1 MKIPILSRLWD
12 PRAGPKNSFLGSTY
26 GFFFGSTISGK
37 TVNEKQ
43 QCKLLQFIEEIK
55 QYNESIEDY
64 EVDLLYKWVE
74 KITVMEL
81 ENFEAALMDGTEI
94 EVRI

>member
-1 MKIPILSRLWD
+1 MK
-12 PRAGPKNSFLGSTY
+12 
-26 GFFFGSTISGK
+26 
-37 TVNEKQ
+37 KQ